1 LKKIIPT
8 TRLKTGRRVKN
19 LHALV
24 LLYVGLM
31 LAASL
36 AASET
41 DPDLLTPVERAWLA
55 EHPWKSGFF

>member
-24 LLYVGLM
+24 LLCVGLM

-41 DPDLLTPVERAWLA
+41 DPDLLTPVERA
-55 EHPWKSGFF
+55 